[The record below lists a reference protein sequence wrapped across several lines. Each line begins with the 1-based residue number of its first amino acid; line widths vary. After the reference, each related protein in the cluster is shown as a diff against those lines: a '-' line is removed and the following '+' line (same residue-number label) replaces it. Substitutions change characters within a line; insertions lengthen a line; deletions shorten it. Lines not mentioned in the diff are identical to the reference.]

1 MKTLHAIISTKDF
14 LNEKTYSDFLAE
26 FEMNQ
31 GKIENVITRKCA
43 NRKDEMILEII
54 IKEN

>member
-1 MKTLHAIISTKDF
+1 MKTLYAIISTKVF
-14 LNEKTYSDFLAE
+14 LNENAYSDFLAE

-31 GKIENVITRKCA
+31 GKIDNVITRKCV

-54 IKEN
+54 INEN

>member
-1 MKTLHAIISTKDF
+1 MKTLHAIISTKLF
-14 LNEKTYSDFLAE
+14 LNEKAYNDFLAE

-31 GKIENVITRKCA
+31 GKIENVITRKCV

-54 IKEN
+54 IKTN